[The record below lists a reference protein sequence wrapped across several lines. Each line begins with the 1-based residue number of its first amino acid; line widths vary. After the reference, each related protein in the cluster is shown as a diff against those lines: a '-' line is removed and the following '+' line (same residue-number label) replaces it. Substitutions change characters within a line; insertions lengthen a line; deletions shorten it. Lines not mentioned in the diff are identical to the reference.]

1 MSLYQLADN
10 YATIQRMIE
19 EGADPEAL
27 ADTLESID
35 EALEDKVEN
44 IYYVLR
50 NIEGDINAIKA
61 EEHRLAEKRRAAEKN
76 QQSLKDYLKQSM
88 ERTGKTKIKRPTFT
102 VGIQKN
108 PPSVD
113 IENPELVP
121 KHFFIAQDPK
131 LDKKAI
137 IAQIKAGEEV
147 PGAVIKQTESIR
159 IR

>member
-10 YATIQRMIE
+10 YAAIQQMIE
-19 EGADPEAL
+19 DGADPETL

-35 EALEDKVEN
+35 EAIEDKAEN

-76 QQSLKDYLKQSM
+76 QQSLKDYLQQCM
-88 ERTGKTKIKRPTFT
+88 EHTGKSKIKRPTFT
-102 VGIQKN
+102 MSIQKN

-113 IENPELVP
+113 IQNPDLVP
-121 KHFFIAQDPK
+121 AHYFLAQEPK
-131 LDKKAI
+131 LDKKTLL
-137 IAQIKAGEEV
+137 AQIKAGNEV
-147 PGAVIKQTESIR
+147 PGVTIKQTESIR